1 MDTKELPATERS
13 NRLGRI
19 TGYYQGIMAAKG
31 FVLRELKA
39 GNDIKLS
46 EFTLKFMHE
55 LDAAAAEY
63 EKINND

>member
-1 MDTKELPATERS
+1 MDTKELPAAERS

-19 TGYYQGIMAAKG
+19 IGYYEGIIAAKG
-31 FVLRELKA
+31 LVLRELKA
-39 GNDIKLS
+39 GNDINLS
-46 EFTLKFMHE
+46 DFTIKFMHE